1 MDVMEAITRRRSVRS
16 FQPRDIPGD
25 VADRLLECAIL
36 APSGGNRQPWFFY
49 VVNDA
54 SAKQRLV
61 DAAYGQS
68 FVAQAPLV
76 IVVCADPARSGARY
90 GARGSSLYAIQ
101 DTAAAVQ
108 NMLLAAT
115 SMGYGSCWIGAFD
128 EHKVAEVIDCPEDL
142 RPVAMVLVGYA
153 AEEPK
158 TPKRRGLSEVV
169 KTI

>member
-1 MDVMEAITRRRSVRS
+1 VDVIEAITKRRSVRS
-16 FQPRDIPGD
+16 FQPRDIPGN

-49 VVNDA
+49 VVHDA
-54 SAKQRLV
+54 PAKQRLV

-90 GARGSSLYAIQ
+90 GVRGSSLYSIQ

-115 SMGYGSCWIGAFD
+115 SMGYGTCWIGAFD
-128 EHKVAEVIDCPEDL
+128 EHKVAEVIACPEDL

-158 TPKRRGLSEVV
+158 TPKRRNISEVAN
-169 KTI
+169 TI